1 MANFYYFYF
10 LGYNINRSMW
20 LCDMHNKVKNTK
32 TLITTIFVLYKKQNY
47 YICSFQDT
55 TNFNT
60 YWDRYF
66 NSNLNDLIYIEIAKE
81 YLN

>member
-1 MANFYYFYF
+1 
-10 LGYNINRSMW
+10 MW